1 MIPYG
6 LALIL
11 VMLGVAALV
20 AVARQPRSVIRSRSL
35 DRAENSPG
43 THRVTSRDRPHCD
56 ACRYERER
64 AKLAGSTVR
73 SDGGRKRHD
82 IRRIAPRQH
91 ASPDPGGR
99 AANRGCH
106 ITPRHRA
113 REQRAAVIAGD

>member
-20 AVARQPRSVIRSRSL
+20 AVARQLHSVIRSRGL
-35 DRAENSPG
+35 DRAENSPE
-43 THRVTSRDRPHCD
+43 THRLTARDRPHCD

-64 AKLAGSTVR
+64 AKLAGHTVR
-73 SDGGRKRHD
+73 SDGGRQH

-91 ASPDPGGR
+91 ASPDPG
-99 AANRGCH
+99 
-106 ITPRHRA
+106 RA
-113 REQRAAVIAGD
+113 RREPWLSHHPAAPST